1 MMFSSNSFRVVLLLA
16 AVCNA
21 VTSSHVGNE
30 PPVDLGTAEEFAI
43 LAKTGISTV
52 PESDITGDIGVSPIA
67 GEAMTGFSFTK
78 ESDGQSSRSSQINGE
93 AYAANYA
100 VPTPERLTTAV
111 GDMETAYTDA
121 AGRHNEDASR
131 INLGGGTLGGDFG
144 GQTAPLTAGV
154 YTFGSGVIIA
164 DTIYFDGEADPNS
177 VFIIQMT
184 GNLVQYA
191 NKDVILV
198 NGAVAKNIF
207 WQIAGNVEV
216 GAGAHL
222 EGILLVKTELTF
234 ITDSSLTGRVLTQTA
249 CNLQKATIDEPSEE
263 SSQRSVVIYCDTIK
277 DDKDAKPDINCV
289 VRSEGNGSD

>member
-1 MMFSSNSFRVVLLLA
+1 MMFSSNTFRVVLVLA
-16 AVCNA
+16 AACNA
-21 VTSSHVGNE
+21 VTSSQHVGNE
-30 PPVDLGTAEEFAI
+30 PPVDLGTAEEYAI
-43 LAKTGISTV
+43 LAKSGISTV
-52 PESDITGDIGVSPIA
+52 PESDINGDIGVSPIA

-121 AGRHNEDASR
+121 AGRPNEDASR
-131 INLGGGTLGGDFG
+131 TNLGGGILGGVFG

-154 YTFGSGVIIA
+154 YTFGSDVIIA
-164 DTIYFDGEADPNS
+164 DTIYFDGNADPNS

-191 NKDVILV
+191 NTDVILV
-198 NGAVAKNIF
+198 NGAAAKNTF

-234 ITDSSLTGRVLTQTA
+234 ITGSSLTGRVLTQTA
-249 CNLQKATIDEPSEE
+249 CDLQKATIDKPSAEL
-263 SSQRSVVIYCDTIK
+263 
-277 DDKDAKPDINCV
+277 
-289 VRSEGNGSD
+289 